1 MTEAM
6 ETMTFVLMM
15 PVVEIVIME
24 KAASDQCLSIYFPV
38 LFFCIGIAKK
48 SNTKTMVIKAV
59 VSVSNILFP
68 GFVLFSEENLRCI
81 LPEFVIKQDFHKD
94 HYNVFQCKRTEN

>member
-24 KAASDQCLSIYFPV
+24 KAASDQCLPIYFPV

-48 SNTKTMVIKAV
+48 SNTETMVI
-59 VSVSNILFP
+59 
-68 GFVLFSEENLRCI
+68 
-81 LPEFVIKQDFHKD
+81 
-94 HYNVFQCKRTEN
+94 